1 MSNARPGWAAVC
13 KFFHLDDVT
22 EWAHTGVSAKL
33 EVSVN
38 IRALSSHSFIL
49 TPLRKFGCA
58 TAAATLALLFM
69 NTAAMAS
76 APTLTFTPSSV
87 NFTDI
92 VVNTTSNATVTVKNT
107 ATGSNPT
114 TFTSIVASG
123 SGFSQTNT
131 CTAAKLGA
139 GKTCTI
145 TVTFAPTK
153 TGTFTGAVTL
163 TDNASGSPQ
172 VVSLTGTAITGG
184 TIDVIQHIVFIIKE
198 NRSFNNFFGTFPG
211 ANGATSGP
219 ISTGQIL
226 TLGHTPDRGR
236 DMGHAWTDAVT
247 AINGGKMN
255 QFDLVQFGNINGDYE
270 SMSLFYQSDIPNY
283 WSYAQNF
290 TLSDATFSSIKSG
303 SFPNHFYT
311 IAATSAEAISNP
323 NEPGHPQYSSW
334 GCDAVAGTTV
344 TLQDTTGKQSSVFPC
359 FSNLTEGDLL
369 SSAGISWKSYAPVEN
384 SSGYAWNTYDSINQ
398 IRNTSA
404 WSAHVFPYTSFVT
417 DAQNGNL
424 PAVSWLVPDTADSDH
439 APSSVCT
446 GENWVV
452 QQINA
457 VMQGPDWATTAIFLT
472 WDDFG
477 GLYDP
482 AAPSNPDYYGFG
494 PRVPMIIIS
503 PYALAG
509 KVVHTQYEFSS
520 VLKFME
526 TRFGLTNLTARD
538 LDAADMTDSFNFKQS
553 PLPPLVLSTR
563 VCPSDGPVLNLG
575 NSKVDFGNVV
585 VGQSSTLTRTM
596 KNTGNEALSIDSIT
610 IGSPYT
616 QTNTCGST
624 LAAGASCT
632 FTFVFT
638 PTKDK
643 TQNAQTTITDN
654 ASSSPQ
660 IYYMY
665 GAGVNSAAEATPRSE
680 IQSRQPKKDDDDNDM
695 IDDD

>member
-1 MSNARPGWAAVC
+1 MLSLPQ
-13 KFFHLDDVT
+13 KFFQRTLKTPALYAVVVM
-22 EWAHTGVSAKL
+22 TGFV
-33 EVSVN
+33 
-38 IRALSSHSFIL
+38 FL
-49 TPLRKFGCA
+49 TPQA
-58 TAAATLALLFM
+58 SAA
-69 NTAAMAS
+69 
-76 APTLTFTPSSV
+76 APTLTITPSTV
-87 NFTDI
+87 NFSDI
-92 VVNTTSNATVTVKNT
+92 VIKTTANATVTVKNT

-123 SGFSQTNT
+123 SSTFTQTNT

-145 TVTFAPTK
+145 TVTFAPTNTGSF
-153 TGTFTGAVTL
+153 TGTITL

-172 VVSLTGTAITGG
+172 TIPLAGSAIQGG

-198 NRSFNNFFGTFPG
+198 NRSFNNYFGTFPG
-211 ANGATSGP
+211 ATGATSGP
-219 ISTGQIL
+219 ISTGQII

-236 DMGHAWTDAVT
+236 DMGHAWSDAIT

-270 SMSLFYQSDIPNY
+270 SMSQFYQSDIPNY
-283 WSYAQNF
+283 WSYAQSF
-290 TLSDATFSSIKSG
+290 TLSDGTFTSIKSG

-311 IAATSAEAISNP
+311 IAATSADAIGNP

-344 TLQDTTGKQSSVFPC
+344 ELQDTTGKQSEVFPC
-359 FSNLTEGDLL
+359 FSNETEGDLL
-369 SSAGISWKSYAPVEN
+369 SAAGISWKSYAPVEN
-384 SSGYAWNTYDSINQ
+384 SSGYAWNTYDSISQ

-404 WSAHVFPYTSFVT
+404 WAEHVFSLTNFVT

-424 PAVSWLVPDTADSDH
+424 PSVSWLVPDTADSDH
-439 APSSVCT
+439 APSSVCA
-446 GENWVV
+446 GENWAV

-457 VMQGPDWATTAIFLT
+457 VMQGPDWPTTAIFLT

-477 GLYDP
+477 GFYDP
-482 AAPSNPDYYGFG
+482 SPPSNPDYYGFG

-503 PYALAG
+503 PYSLAG

-520 VLKFME
+520 VLKFIE

-538 LDAADMTDSFNFKQS
+538 LDAADMTDSFNFAQT
-553 PLPPLVLSTR
+553 PLPALVLNTR

-596 KNTGNEALSIDSIT
+596 KNTGDQALDIDSIT
-610 IGSPYT
+610 IGTPYT

-665 GAGVNSAAEATPRSE
+665 GAGVNSAAEASPARP
-680 IQSRQPKKDDDDNDM
+680 QRPARDVDDNDM